1 MTWHVHSIAD
11 TLANHEKT
19 DRLAVNGFLC
29 GWIAYTLSNDFQV
42 ENLFNELQCIVSSV
56 HVDTILN

>member
-1 MTWHVHSIAD
+1 MK
-11 TLANHEKT
+11 KT

-42 ENLFNELQCIVSSV
+42 ENLFNELVYSEFRSRGHHLELAHGTQ
-56 HVDTILN
+56 

>member
-1 MTWHVHSIAD
+1 MK
-11 TLANHEKT
+11 KT

>member
-11 TLANHEKT
+11 TLANQTTYLFHEKT

-42 ENLFNELQCIVSSV
+42 ENLFNELQCI
-56 HVDTILN
+56 